1 MIIPTINKLPEKKI
15 VGIHLPMSLTANR
28 TGELW
33 KNFMPRRHE
42 IKHGVSEDLI
52 SMQIYAPNHFTQFDQ
67 ASSFTK
73 WSCIEVSETLNIPE
87 GMEHFTIPEGLY
99 ATFFYK
105 GSSNDTSIFSY
116 IFGTWL
122 PQSEYILDDR
132 PHFEVLGK
140 NYKNNDINSEE
151 EIWIPIKYRH

>member
-1 MIIPTINKLPEKKI
+1 MILPTIHTLSEKI
-15 VGIHLPMSLTANR
+15 IIGIHLPMSLTENR

-42 IKHGVSEDLI
+42 INNAINEDLI
-52 SMQIYAPNHFTQFDQ
+52 SMQIYAPNHFAAFDPSRQF
-67 ASSFTK
+67 SK
-73 WSCIEVSETLNIPE
+73 WAGIEVSEVHTIPE
-87 GMEHFTIPEGLY
+87 GMESFTIPEGLY

-105 GSSNDTSIFSY
+105 GSSADTSIFSY

-122 PQSEYILDDR
+122 PQSDNFPDDR

-140 NYKNNDINSEE
+140 HYKNNDVDSEE
-151 EIWIPIKYRH
+151 EIWIPIKHK